1 MENKCPKC
9 GEDYYYCDDNDIE
22 QNGDT
27 LWVTYW
33 CICNSCGQRWK
44 YTEEFTLKD
53 AWVDT
58 EEEN

>member
-9 GEDYYYCDDNDIE
+9 GEYSYYCDDNDIE
-22 QNGDT
+22 QDGDT

-44 YTEEFTLKD
+44 YIEKFILND
-53 AWVDT
+53 AWIET
-58 EEEN
+58 EEED

>member
-9 GEDYYYCDDNDIE
+9 GEYSYYCDDNDIE
-22 QNGDT
+22 QDGDT

-44 YTEEFTLKD
+44 YVEVFTLKD
-53 AWVDT
+53 AWIET
-58 EEEN
+58 EKED